1 MKFSLL
7 FLLLLA
13 LPSVA
18 EAKKHTAVKNG
29 RTVVVHTNPAPVV
42 VHRVFPPYGLGKHVY
57 SSDDR
62 SPAIRERQPDSE
74 DRPEGS

>member
-1 MKFSLL
+1 MKFSLI

-18 EAKKHTAVKNG
+18 EAKRRTAVQNG
-29 RTVVVHTNPAPVV
+29 KTVVVHTNPAPVM
-42 VHRVFPPYGLGKHVY
+42 VHRAFPPYGLGKHVY
-57 SSDDR
+57 SRDNR
-62 SPAIRERQPDSE
+62 SPATRDRRPASE

>member
-1 MKFSLL
+1 MKFSLI

-13 LPSVA
+13 LPSIA
-18 EAKKHTAVKNG
+18 EAKKHAAVKNG
-29 RTVVVHTNPAPVV
+29 KTVVVHTNPAPVV

-57 SSDDR
+57 SSESR
-62 SPAIRERQPDSE
+62 SPAIREQQPDSE

>member
-1 MKFSLL
+1 MKFSLI
-7 FLLLLA
+7 FLLVLA
-13 LPSVA
+13 LPSIA
-18 EAKKHTAVKNG
+18 EAKKHVAVRNG
-29 RTVVVHTNPAPVV
+29 KTVVVHTNPAPVV

-62 SPAIRERQPDSE
+62 SPASRERQQDSE